1 MGNGL
6 DDLRAALHRIDGRGY
21 KAYRDVRGR
30 WERPDLVLCIDR
42 VQGDPFAAPSKL
54 RLRVPQEAA
63 ELPARL
69 FSNPVRRTAL
79 ADFLTR
85 RAARAVRGGQRRGS
99 GKSGLVEVDA
109 GGQRRG
115 SGKSGL
121 VEVDAGGQQVLERTA
136 CVITDAWVELR
147 VQAGLPAAG
156 RRVLGREAEEL
167 LCDELP
173 ELAAAALCWE
183 RLPQEEAARF
193 VDCIENQEH
202 LRSQLDGRGLVAF
215 VADGALLPRQS
226 GASDRPLAPDE
237 AVLFEAPE
245 ALRVELSLLHPV
257 EGPNGP
263 RDRLRGL
270 GVPRGVTLVVGGGYH
285 GKSTLL
291 RALESA
297 VYPHV
302 PGDGREWVVS
312 APGLAKIRAEDG
324 RRVEQVDISA
334 FVSDL
339 PQGRSTAR
347 FSSDDASG
355 STSQA
360 ANIVEAIEAGAT
372 GLLLDEDTSA
382 TNFMVR
388 DARMQALVAKEHEP
402 ITPFLERVRE
412 IHDHLGISTVLVMGG
427 CGDYFEVADT
437 VIAMRAFRPEDATR
451 EARAIADASPS
462 ERRNEA
468 LVPFEAVT
476 QRVPEASSF
485 DPSRGRRDVK
495 IAAKARD
502 LVLFGTDAID
512 LRCVEQLVDLSQTR
526 AVGHAVHLAATRFVD
541 GEATLREVVDRLEA
555 FFDAQGLDALDPHH
569 RDEHHPGDFARPRGL
584 EIAAAINRLRT
595 LRMRQKPRQATE
607 KHEARD
613 DGVPAK

>member
-30 WERPDLVLCIDR
+30 WEQPDLVLCIDH
-42 VQGDPFAAPSKL
+42 VQGDPFAAPSRL
-54 RLRVPQEAA
+54 RLRVPQETAG
-63 ELPARL
+63 LPAHL

-85 RAARAVRGGQRRGS
+85 RAAQAARGGR
-99 GKSGLVEVDA
+99 
-109 GGQRRG
+109 RRG

-136 CVITDAWVELR
+136 CVVTDAWVELR

-173 ELAAAALCWE
+173 ELAAAALRWE
-183 RLPQEEAARF
+183 RLPQEEATRF
-193 VDCIENQEH
+193 VDCVENQEH
-202 LRSQLDGRGLVAF
+202 LRGQLAGRGLVAF
-215 VADGALLPRQS
+215 VADGAMLPRES
-226 GASDRPLAPDE
+226 GASDRPLAADE
-237 AVLFEAPE
+237 AVPFEAP
-245 ALRVELSLLHPV
+245 AGLRVELSLLHPV
-257 EGPNGP
+257 DGPDGP
-263 RDRLRGL
+263 RDRLSGL
-270 GVPRGVTLVVGGGYH
+270 GIPQGVTLVVGGGYH

-291 RALESA
+291 RAIERA

-312 APGLAKIRAEDG
+312 DRGLVKIRAEDG
-324 RRVEQVDISA
+324 RRVEQVDIGA
-334 FVSDL
+334 FVADL
-339 PQGRSTAR
+339 PQGRSTAQ

-412 IHDHLGISTVLVMGG
+412 LHERLGISTVLVMGG
-427 CGDYFEVADT
+427 CGDYFDVADT
-437 VIAMRAFRPEDATR
+437 VIAMRVFRPEDATR
-451 EARAIADASPS
+451 EARAIAEAAPS
-462 ERRNEA
+462 GRRVEA
-468 LVPFEAVT
+468 LAPFEAVT
-476 QRVPEASSF
+476 ERFPEASSF

-495 IAAKARD
+495 IDAKAQD
-502 LVLFGTDAID
+502 LVLFGSDAID
-512 LRCVEQLVDLSQTR
+512 LRCVEQLVELSQTR
-526 AVGHAVHLAATRFVD
+526 AVGHALHLAATRFVD
-541 GEATLREVVDRLEA
+541 GKATLREVVDRLEA
-555 FFDAQGLDALDPHH
+555 CFDTEGLDALDPHH
-569 RDEHHPGDFARPRGL
+569 RDGHHPGNFARPRGL
-584 EIAAAINRLRT
+584 EVAAAINRLRT
-595 LRMRQKPRQATE
+595 VRMRQKT
-607 KHEARD
+607 
-613 DGVPAK
+613 